1 MSITTK
7 TPQALQIQPRR
18 LDLSLPD
25 PLPRHWHS
33 GDPFKTHFFNA
44 MSVLFPDGERY
55 FIDSVRLF
63 RAQIHDADL
72 QQQIRGFIGQ
82 EGHHSREHLGYS
94 QRLRDL
100 GYDIDALESRVKK
113 RIRFVQRNFSAERQL
128 AGTVAMEHFT
138 AIMADL
144 LLREP
149 QWVDGAIEPMQT
161 LWRWHA
167 VEETEHK
174 AVAFDVYMQVC
185 GDRRMLKRAM
195 RQSTFFFLK
204 DVTQGM
210 WHMLRTDGKLSDLPM
225 IWRGMRW
232 LWGRNGFF
240 RKLIGVYRDYYQDDF
255 HPWQHDNRDL
265 LDQYAPGFASAIIR

>member
-1 MSITTK
+1 MNIK
-7 TPQALQIQPRR
+7 TRTPPALQILPRR
-18 LDLSLPD
+18 PDLALPD

-33 GDPFKTHFFNA
+33 NDPFKTHFFNA

-63 RAQIHDADL
+63 RDQISDTDL

-82 EGHHSREHLGYS
+82 EGHHSREHLEYN
-94 QRLRDL
+94 QRLREL
-100 GYDIDALESRVKK
+100 GYDIDALESTVKK
-113 RIRFVQRNFSAERQL
+113 RIRFVQKNFSAERQL

-149 QWVDGAIEPMQT
+149 QWIDGAVQPMQS

-167 VEETEHK
+167 LEETEHK

-185 GDRRMLKRAM
+185 GDRRILRRAM
-195 RQSTFFFLK
+195 RQATFFFLK
-204 DVTQGM
+204 DVTRGM
-210 WHMLRTDGKLSDLPM
+210 WHMLRKDGKLTDLPM
-225 IWRGMRW
+225 MWRGMRW

-240 RKLIGVYRDYYQDDF
+240 RKLVGVYRDYYRRDF

-265 LDQYAPGFASAIIR
+265 LDQYAPAFASALVR